1 MLNKIMNGSIL
12 ANIMIQKIKKQVK
25 YETRFR
31 KRPPGLAVIWVDN
44 NESSKLYVKKKR
56 LACNQ
61 VGFFSEEWKLKN
73 TITEIEIINLI
84 EKLNLN
90 NNIDG
95 ILVQLPLPNNINTNN
110 IIESIYPKKDIDGF
124 HPYNIGCL
132 CQKKPKLRPCT
143 SRGIIKMLHRYNIN
157 MYGMNATIIGA
168 SNIVGRPMGLELL
181 LSGCTTTITHRF
193 TVNLNEHISKSD
205 LIIVAVGKPNFI
217 NEKYIKPGAVVI
229 DVGINKIPSKNIIVG
244 DVNFEKVLPKVSY
257 ITPVP
262 GGVGPM
268 TVATLLKN
276 TLEAYQEK
284 YEYRY
289 LNTIYI
295 IL

>member
-1 MLNKIMNGSIL
+1 MNKSNKIINGTLI
-12 ANIMIQKIKKQVK
+12 ANQIIQTIKKKVQ
-25 YETRFR
+25 YEIRFG

-56 LACNQ
+56 VACHQ
-61 VGFFSEEWKLKN
+61 VGFFSEEWKLKKN
-73 TITEIEIINLI
+73 ITEVEIISLI
-84 EKLNLN
+84 KKLNFN
-90 NNIDG
+90 TKIDG
-95 ILVQLPLPNNINTNN
+95 ILIQLPLPDNINTAN
-110 IIESIYPKKDIDGF
+110 IIEAIHPKKDVDGF

-143 SRGIIKMLHRYNIN
+143 SRGITTILKKYKINIQ
-157 MYGMNATIIGA
+157 GMNAIVIGA

-193 TVNLNEHISKSD
+193 TSNLPEHIAQSD
-205 LIIVAVGKPNFI
+205 LIVVAVGKPEFLNDQYV
-217 NEKYIKPGAVVI
+217 KKGAIII
-229 DVGINKIPSKNIIVG
+229 DVGINKIPNTDKIVG
-244 DVNFEKVLPKVSY
+244 DVNFQMLLPKVSY

-284 YEYRY
+284 YQY
-289 LNTIYI
+289 NNI
-295 IL
+295 

>member
-12 ANIMIQKIKKQVK
+12 ADEITQNIKKQVK
-25 YETRFR
+25 YEQRFG
-31 KRPPGLAVIWVDN
+31 KRPPGLAVIWIDN
-44 NESSKLYVKKKR
+44 HASSKLYVQKKR

-61 VGFFSEEWKLKN
+61 VGFFSEEWKLQ
-73 TITEIEIINLI
+73 TSITEIEIINLI
-84 EKLNLN
+84 KKLNLN
-90 NNIDG
+90 DKIDG
-95 ILVQLPLPNNINTNN
+95 ILVQLPLPNTINTNN
-110 IIESIYPKKDIDGF
+110 IIESIDPRKDIDGF

-143 SRGIIKMLHRYNIN
+143 SRGIIKILNKYNVN
-157 MYGMNATIIGA
+157 MAGMNATIIGA

-193 TVNLNEHISKSD
+193 TKNLNTHISQSD
-205 LIIVAVGKPNFI
+205 LIIVAVGKPNFLHETHI
-217 NEKYIKPGAVVI
+217 KYGAVIV
-229 DVGINKIPSKNIIVG
+229 DVGINQIPSKNIIIG
-244 DVNFEKVLPKVSY
+244 DVNFQKVLPKVSY

-268 TVATLLKN
+268 TVATLLTN

-284 YEYRY
+284 YEYKH
-289 LNTIYI
+289 LNIIY
-295 IL
+295 